1 MRISKK
7 YFSID
12 YLIALLLVLSGG
24 SVAFV
29 FNRNALTILLF
40 LLILFGLAS
49 RHNKIRTSSFK
60 PISLS
65 LLVLIVFL
73 VVNFLFGVEGQSYI
87 KFGFLFFSFFIAL
100 FSLLYFET
108 KNVQILSLFRGVL
121 VLVMFH
127 SVVNFF
133 AYPFIKSNLSVIV
146 NPFNEYTCSTF
157 NYLFYYM
164 PSRNEL
170 SIMGMLFCRNQG
182 IFWEP
187 GVLQIFLN
195 LLFFIEAFVSKQ
207 KKSIIVWL
215 TLLAIIL
222 TYSTTGIV
230 ILAIQLVVFFWKQIR
245 RNLLLAPIFLV
256 LAIPFYQLAQ
266 QNIEDKITGE
276 GSTSANVRLY
286 DLVQQVYI
294 SLDYPITGVGLDDQV
309 YKIKRAEYALNIDL
323 LEFEALEK
331 GSSNSLLFMMAAGG
345 IPFTLYL
352 LYCLFKQTIVQQ
364 KKVLFFV
371 LILLSFMSEPIM
383 LKPFFL
389 LFLMQGSIQL
399 FKKYSW

>member
-1 MRISKK
+1 
-7 YFSID
+7 
-12 YLIALLLVLSGG
+12 
-24 SVAFV
+24 
-29 FNRNALTILLF
+29 
-40 LLILFGLAS
+40 
-49 RHNKIRTSSFK
+49 
-60 PISLS
+60 
-65 LLVLIVFL
+65 
-73 VVNFLFGVEGQSYI
+73 
-87 KFGFLFFSFFIAL
+87 
-100 FSLLYFET
+100 
-108 KNVQILSLFRGVL
+108 
-121 VLVMFH
+121 
-127 SVVNFF
+127 
-133 AYPFIKSNLSVIV
+133 
-146 NPFNEYTCSTF
+146 
-157 NYLFYYM
+157 M

-182 IFWEP
+182 LFWEP

-230 ILAIQLVVFFWKQIR
+230 ILAIQLVVFFWKKIR

-286 DLVQQVYI
+286 DLVQQVYV

-323 LEFEALEK
+323 LEYESLEK

-345 IPFTLYL
+345 FLLLYL
-352 LYCLFKQTIVQQ
+352 LYCLFKQSIVQQ

-383 LKPFFL
+383 LKPFF
-389 LFLMQGSIQL
+389 FIVFNARQYSIV
-399 FKKYSW
+399 